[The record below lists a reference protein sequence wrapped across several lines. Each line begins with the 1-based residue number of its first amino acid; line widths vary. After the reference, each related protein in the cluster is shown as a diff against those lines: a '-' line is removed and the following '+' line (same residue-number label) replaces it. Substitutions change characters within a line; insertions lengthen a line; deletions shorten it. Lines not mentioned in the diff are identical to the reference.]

1 MLEAAIKT
9 NSENES
15 ALVLGLLGVIHLVR
29 TQNFPK
35 NCFLR
40 NVFLGILRIFPE
52 QLKKKKK
59 TLANEGFGTT
69 AVNEIFGP

>member
-9 NSENES
+9 NSENEF

-40 NVFLGILRIFPE
+40 NVFLVILRIFPE
-52 QLKKKKK
+52 QLKKK